1 MTAVTTVEGRDHST
15 SSGSSQD
22 DKVNSNPNEQMEVG
36 DTALNYDFALKEVI
50 SNELSN
56 GMLSIEVKSSVFFQ
70 CTLQIQIMLIGI
82 QKSQWSITVMISKV
96 STYSKEHR
104 TFHHIYVAALEQQ
117 TIQCEHRLQEVQAVE
132 PVTVPPSAK
141 SLRSCTCPIFTP
153 M

>member
-1 MTAVTTVEGRDHST
+1 
-15 SSGSSQD
+15 
-22 DKVNSNPNEQMEVG
+22 MEND

-50 SNELSN
+50 LNELNN
-56 GMLSIEVKSSVFFQ
+56 GMLSFEVNLTVLLQ
-70 CTLQIQIMLIGI
+70 CTLQIQTMLISI

-96 STYSKEHR
+96 STYSKEHH

-132 PVTVPPSAK
+132 PVTVPPPAK